1 MIGRLDF
8 LFYVTDLRRGK
19 RFSLQQGIIDR
30 YIQAGLYAK
39 DPQTLINFL
48 FSFSYIK
55 LLFIMAILY
64 NLLYSFTIEQVI
76 DIKLLP

>member
-39 DPQTLINFL
+39 DPQTLNC
-48 FSFSYIK
+48 
-55 LLFIMAILY
+55 
-64 NLLYSFTIEQVI
+64 E
-76 DIKLLP
+76 LP